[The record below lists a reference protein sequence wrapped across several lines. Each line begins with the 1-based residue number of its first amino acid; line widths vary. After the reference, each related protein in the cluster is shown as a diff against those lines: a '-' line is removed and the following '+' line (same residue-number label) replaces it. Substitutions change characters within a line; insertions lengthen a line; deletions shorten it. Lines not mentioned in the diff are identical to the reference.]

1 MRRSAQQSARKPR
14 EKKANGKRIRLTQ
27 AEIVTVATE
36 MFARDGF
43 GATSL
48 DDIAEELGVS
58 QAALYYHIKNKEE
71 ILRHIYLTVL
81 QVSEEPLKTIL
92 QSQTSTREKLQRA
105 IEHHVTVA
113 ADRSPAM
120 IVFYREWSH
129 LTGPFANEIKLRQKA
144 YEHYFE
150 QIIEDGKSA
159 GDFASTLDSKITTFA
174 LLGMC
179 NWLSHWY
186 NAGGQYTPAQI
197 AHIFIAIVEN
207 GLYAPTPAD
216 FIHEINSHATI

>member
-1 MRRSAQQSARKPR
+1 MRRATQRENRKSR
-14 EKKANGKRIRLTQ
+14 QKKEDGKRIRLTQ
-27 AEIVTVATE
+27 VEIVEKATA

-81 QVSEEPLKTIL
+81 QVSEEPLKAIV
-92 QSQTSTREKLQRA
+92 QSEMGAQEKLQRA

-120 IVFYREWSH
+120 TVFYREWSH
-129 LTGPFANEIKLRQKA
+129 LTGPFANEIKQRQKT
-144 YEHYFE
+144 YERYFE
-150 QIIEDGKSA
+150 QIIEDGKSS
-159 GDFASTLDSKITTFA
+159 GDFASALDSKITTFG

-186 NAGGQYTPAQI
+186 HTDGQYTPAEI
-197 AHIFIAIVEN
+197 ARVFVYIVEN
-207 GLYAPTPAD
+207 GLHAPTAD
-216 FIHEINSHATI
+216 AVLRAISDHAAI

>member
-1 MRRSAQQSARKPR
+1 MRRGTQRETRKTR
-14 EKKANGKRIRLTQ
+14 EKKENGKRIRLTQ
-27 AEIVTVATE
+27 AEIVEKATE

-71 ILRHIYLTVL
+71 ILRTIYLTVL
-81 QVSEEPLKTIL
+81 QVSEEPLNSIVHAEINAR
-92 QSQTSTREKLQRA
+92 QKLQRA

-129 LTGPFANEIKLRQKA
+129 LTGPFAHEIKQRQRA
-144 YEHYFE
+144 YERYFE
-150 QIIEDGKSA
+150 QIVEEGKGS
-159 GDFASTLDSKITTFA
+159 GDFAPVLDSKITTFG

-186 NAGGQYTPAQI
+186 NSEGQYTPADI
-197 AHIFIAIVEN
+197 ARMFVYIIEH
-207 GLYAPTPAD
+207 GLYAPAND
-216 FIHEINSHATI
+216 DALRALGDHAAL